1 MASSCYSGHCRASS
15 NISPW
20 EELQTAS
27 VFVGYLGCSLPHFP
41 FFVHRR
47 LRISDGKKL
56 RSWWVVGRWCR
67 ALLEDNGD
75 TLDFRKLSIGAKA
88 SFGAVAVGSS
98 GAVALG
104 GERFESRVS
113 LDSGARGRGM
123 PPSIALPLKINH
135 GRICHR
141 FRTRWPVL
149 IRWFSSSTWICF
161 TNLGLI
167 YMFFRSGS
175 YFGRHM
181 GSLLGSLLKYN
192 AEVFQTTSRRLPGS
206 LPDDFKEVF

>member
-1 MASSCYSGHCRASS
+1 MVLIFQSFKGRFVNFRFFISGFGYAGFNQMVLIFH
-15 NISPW
+15 
-20 EELQTAS
+20 LDMY
-27 VFVGYLGCSLPHFP
+27 FVCS
-41 FFVHRR
+41 
-47 LRISDGKKL
+47 IK
-56 RSWWVVGRWCR
+56 
-67 ALLEDNGD
+67 
-75 TLDFRKLSIGAKA
+75 
-88 SFGAVAVGSS
+88 
-98 GAVALG
+98 
-104 GERFESRVS
+104 
-113 LDSGARGRGM
+113 
-123 PPSIALPLKINH
+123 
-135 GRICHR
+135 
-141 FRTRWPVL
+141 VL